1 MMSLPPSVRIYLCA
15 QVIDGRRGIDSLA
28 AMVRSVIGVDPFNG
42 HLFVFLANRG
52 RGVRILFW
60 DRNGFALY
68 LKRLE
73 KGRFHLPREVPEG
86 TTAITLDPADLAM
99 LLEGIDLRSATR
111 RARWEQ
117 TLEAHAET

>member
-15 QVIDGRRGIDSLA
+15 QPIDGRRGIDALS
-28 AMVRSVIGVDPFNG
+28 AMVRSVLGVDPFCG

-52 RGVRILFW
+52 RAVRILFW

-73 KGRFHLPREVPEG
+73 RGRFHFPQEIDAA
-86 TTAITLDPADLAM
+86 TTSISLDPADLAL
-99 LLEGIDLRSATR
+99 LLEGIDLRGATR
-111 RARWEQ
+111 RARWEPDVS
-117 TLEAHAET
+117 ASA

>member
-15 QVIDGRRGIDSLA
+15 RVIDGRRSIDSLA

-99 LLEGIDLRSATR
+99 LLEGIDLRGATR
-111 RARWEQ
+111 RARWEP

>member
-15 QVIDGRRGIDSLA
+15 RVIDGRRGIDSLA

-42 HLFVFLANRG
+42 HLLVFLANRG

-99 LLEGIDLRSATR
+99 LLEGIDLRGATR
-111 RARWEQ
+111 RARWEP

>member
-1 MMSLPPSVRIYLCA
+1 MMTLPPSVHIYLCA
-15 QVIDGRRGIDSLA
+15 TLIDGRRGIDSLA
-28 AMVRSVIGVDPFNG
+28 AMVRSTLEVDPFSG
-42 HLFVFLANRG
+42 HLFVFLASRG

-86 TTAITLDPADLAM
+86 ATSITLDPADLAM
-99 LLEGIDLRSATR
+99 LLEGIDLRGATR
-111 RARWEQ
+111 RARWEPALGA
-117 TLEAHAET
+117 TTAA